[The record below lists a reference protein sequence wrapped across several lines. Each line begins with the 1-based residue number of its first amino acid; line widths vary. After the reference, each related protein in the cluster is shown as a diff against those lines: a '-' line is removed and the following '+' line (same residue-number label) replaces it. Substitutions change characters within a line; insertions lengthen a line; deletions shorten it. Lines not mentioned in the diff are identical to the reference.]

1 MKFPFEYFITMQVSI
16 PAPLTELVFSF
27 KLRYSMNR
35 EAGLDIDLNG
45 KIILVT
51 GATNGIG
58 RVTACELARLGAQVI
73 LLSRNAEKCARVA
86 EEIKRDTGKSVEYL
100 AADLSTLEGIAR
112 AAEAFKQRQ
121 RRLDVL
127 VNNAGGVFIRRSVT
141 ADDLE
146 MTFALNHL
154 AYFLLTGLLLDVLK
168 QSSPARVVNVSSG
181 LHMRAHLDF
190 DDLQNAKRYS
200 GFQAYGRS
208 KLANVLFTY
217 ELARRLAGSG
227 VTVNCLHPGYVNT
240 GLSLNNGPIYGVFA
254 GLSARLFGRRPEE
267 GARTSIYLAA
277 SPEVEGVT
285 GKYFADCQPVSSSPE
300 SYDKEVAARLWHD
313 SLEICK
319 KVM

>member
-1 MKFPFEYFITMQVSI
+1 M
-16 PAPLTELVFSF
+16 
-27 KLRYSMNR
+27 
-35 EAGLDIDLNG
+35 DLKG
-45 KIILVT
+45 KIMLVT

-58 RVTACELARLGAQVI
+58 RVTARELARLGAQVT

-86 EEIKRDTGKSVEYL
+86 EEIRRDTGTPVDYL

-141 ADDLE
+141 ADGLE

-168 QSSPARVVNVSSG
+168 QSAPARVVNVSSG

-190 DDLQNAKRYS
+190 DDLQYARRYS

-254 GLSARLFGRRPEE
+254 GLSARLFGRKPEE

-285 GKYFADCQPVSSSPE
+285 GKYFADCQPISSSPE

-313 SLEICK
+313 SLEICR